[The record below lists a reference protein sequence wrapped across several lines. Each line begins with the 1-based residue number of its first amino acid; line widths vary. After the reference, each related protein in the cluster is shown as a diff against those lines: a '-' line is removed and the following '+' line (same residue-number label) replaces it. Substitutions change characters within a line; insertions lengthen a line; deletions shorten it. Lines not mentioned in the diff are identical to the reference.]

1 VTFTGEPA
9 ESKRPYGWTDWY
21 RFAREELGYAHD
33 ESTEYANLRYVEDQ
47 NRIVLRGGENGQSR
61 TGLRYD

>member
-1 VTFTGEPA
+1 MTFNGEPA
-9 ESKRPYGWTDWY
+9 DSRRLYGWTDWY

-47 NRIVLRGGENGQSR
+47 NRDVLRSGGDGEARAS
-61 TGLRYD
+61 LPYD